1 MPEQVDFAVVGGG
14 FTGLAAAAWLR
25 RLDPNK
31 AVALFESAR
40 VGAGSSGYT
49 GGLALPESSA
59 GDLPGLG
66 DVLAGYAETLQQLE
80 VDADL
85 QLPGAWE
92 LGRTGTLPD
101 SPISWT
107 DSGNLRAVRLSPG
120 GTINPGKVVGGLAH
134 AAQNAGAL
142 VFENAP
148 VTNIAFESPMRLE
161 VCGQVVRAQRVLLA
175 TNAMSLELSGL
186 ARRAQPMFT
195 LVVATEPLS
204 PAKLEAL
211 GLSSGRPFY
220 TIDFPYLWGRLLPN
234 DGVLFGG
241 GLVRLNDW
249 RELADQDIISGQ
261 AAELIARLE
270 SRVHG
275 LHPALAGVAI
285 THRWGGPMLVGEE
298 WQPVFMRHPQSPRAI
313 VIGAF
318 SGHGVALSVYLGRW
332 AAEAMLDRR
341 DLPKWDVG

>member
-1 MPEQVDFAVVGGG
+1 M
-14 FTGLAAAAWLR
+14 
-25 RLDPNK
+25 
-31 AVALFESAR
+31 ALFESGR

-66 DVLAGYAETLQQLE
+66 DVLTGYAETLRQLE

-85 QLPGAWE
+85 KLPGAWE
-92 LGRTGTLPD
+92 LGREDALPD
-101 SPISWT
+101 SPISWN
-107 DSGNLRAVRLSPG
+107 DSGNLRAVRQTLG
-120 GTINPGKVVGGLAH
+120 GTINPGKVVSGLAR
-134 AAQNAGAL
+134 AAQITGAL
-142 VFENAP
+142 IFENAP
-148 VTNIAFESPMRLE
+148 VHNIAFESPLRLE
-161 VCGQVVRAQRVLLA
+161 VCGRVVCAQRVLLA
-175 TNAMSLELSGL
+175 TNAMSLELSEL

-211 GLSSGRPFY
+211 GLASGRPFY

-234 DGVLFGG
+234 NGVLFGG

-249 RELADQDIISGQ
+249 RELANQDVSSGQ

-270 SRVHG
+270 SRVHR

-298 WQPVFMRHPQSPRAI
+298 WQPIFMHHPQNPQAI
-313 VIGAF
+313 VLGAY

-341 DLPKWDVG
+341 DLPHWDVG